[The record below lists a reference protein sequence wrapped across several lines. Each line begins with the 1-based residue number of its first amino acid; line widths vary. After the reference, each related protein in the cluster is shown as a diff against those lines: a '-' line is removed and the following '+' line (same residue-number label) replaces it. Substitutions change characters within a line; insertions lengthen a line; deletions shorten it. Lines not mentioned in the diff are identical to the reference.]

1 MHRKNYQN
9 FCDNYMYL
17 LQHSIAEYTSCRG
30 AADDTVTP
38 TRKRGGGT
46 TAIAFVSSS
55 SPRCV
60 EASPDAWR
68 RTSR

>member
-30 AADDTVTP
+30 TAEDTV
-38 TRKRGGGT
+38 TRKRGGGL
-46 TAIAFVSSS
+46 
-55 SPRCV
+55 
-60 EASPDAWR
+60 
-68 RTSR
+68 